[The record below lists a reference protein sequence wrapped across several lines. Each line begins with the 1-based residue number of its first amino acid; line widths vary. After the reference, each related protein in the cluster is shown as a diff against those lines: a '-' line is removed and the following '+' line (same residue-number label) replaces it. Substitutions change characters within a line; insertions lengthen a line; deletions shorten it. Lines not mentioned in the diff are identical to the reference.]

1 MSKPVENLDEFLDWL
16 DSHPPLPRTPQ
27 THLFMEPCGQ
37 FEGTDSCWF
46 CGRPDA
52 EHPRT
57 VREEPTTLPEEPTQP

>member
-1 MSKPVENLDEFLDWL
+1 MSGVTDRSAAEAPRGEMTADQFLDWL
-16 DSHPPLPRTPQ
+16 DSHPPLPRTPD

-57 VREEPTTLPEEPTQP
+57 VR